1 MSKFS
6 RVVIYPKDVSAIT
19 GKNYRSSWLLLTK
32 IKKHLNKD
40 VHQVVTVQEFCEYM
54 GIGEETLTSHFN

>member
-32 IKKHLNKD
+32 IKKHLHKD
-40 VHQVVTVQEFCEYM
+40 AHQVVTVQEFCEYM
-54 GIGEETLTSHFN
+54 GIGEESVENHFN

>member
-19 GKNYRSSWLLLTK
+19 GKNYRSSWLLLSK

-40 VHQVVTVQEFCEYM
+40 IHQVVTVQEFCEYM
-54 GIGEETLTSHFN
+54 GIGEDALTNLLA